1 MKLVWTEVA
10 SPSILSASTG
20 EPRFTKNKIFV
31 KERDNAKMQVT
42 TQSLDLTQQP
52 ASAKGNAKALEQEV
66 TKSVKRMFIAVV
78 DYTEQASKRGADVV

>member
-1 MKLVWTEVA
+1 
-10 SPSILSASTG
+10 
-20 EPRFTKNKIFV
+20 
-31 KERDNAKMQVT
+31 MQVT